1 LGNVPDV
8 HIGEL
13 FITQSSPFTQHV
25 ITKSQKKSEK
35 LRAVVSDARELAALD
50 KRVSEEITK
59 NCYLQRELDIL
70 KQERTRE
77 TWLLKNDLKNF
88 EKANSELQQQLKEQQ
103 AEYQEQ
109 LKAEKKAHQGRPLL
123 LLSAFPW

>member
-1 LGNVPDV
+1 VRL
-8 HIGEL
+8 GEL
-13 FITQSSPFTQHV
+13 FTTHSPPFVQHV

-50 KRVSEEITK
+50 KRVSEEIIK
-59 NCYLQRELDIL
+59 NCYLQRELDML

-77 TWLLKNDLKNF
+77 AWLLKNDMKNM

-103 AEYQEQ
+103 AEHQEQ
-109 LKAEKKAHQGRPLL
+109 LKAEKKAHQGGPSLP
-123 LLSAFPW
+123 SSTFPQ

>member
-1 LGNVPDV
+1 V

-13 FITQSSPFTQHV
+13 IVTQSPPFVQHV

-35 LRAVVSDARELAALD
+35 LRAVVNDARELAALN
-50 KRVSEEITK
+50 KRISEEKTK

-77 TWLLKNDLKNF
+77 TWLHKNDLKNM
-88 EKANSELQQQLKEQQ
+88 EKANSELQQQHKEQQ
-103 AEYQEQ
+103 AEYQE
-109 LKAEKKAHQGRPLL
+109 
-123 LLSAFPW
+123 

>member
-1 LGNVPDV
+1 LDNAQAV

-13 FITQSSPFTQHV
+13 IVTQSPPFVQHV

-35 LRAVVSDARELAALD
+35 LRAVVSDARELAALN
-50 KRVSEEITK
+50 KRISEEKTK

-77 TWLLKNDLKNF
+77 TWLLKNDLKNM

-109 LKAEKKAHQGRPLL
+109 LKAEKKAHQGRPSLP
-123 LLSAFPW
+123 SSTFP

>member
-1 LGNVPDV
+1 V

-13 FITQSSPFTQHV
+13 FVTQSPPFAQHV

-77 TWLLKNDLKNF
+77 TWLLKNDLKNL
-88 EKANSELQQQLKEQQ
+88 EKANSELQQQLKEQR

-109 LKAEKKAHQGRPLL
+109 LKAEKKAHQGRPSLR
-123 LLSAFPW
+123 SSTFP

>member
-1 LGNVPDV
+1 V
-8 HIGEL
+8 HVREL
-13 FITQSSPFTQHV
+13 LRTHSPPFAQHV

-59 NCYLQRELDIL
+59 NCYLQRELDIM

-77 TWLLKNDLKNF
+77 TWLLKNDLKNM
-88 EKANSELQQQLKEQQ
+88 EKANSELQRQLTEQK

-109 LKAEKKAHQGRPLL
+109 LKAEKKAHQGRPWLH
-123 LLSAFPW
+123 SSTFYQ